1 MCMSEEEVME
11 YTCILCPR
19 GCHLTA
25 EWVED
30 AGGEKTVAVSGNFC
44 PRGVKYAT
52 EEMTQPMRTVTTSC
66 YVLGGDE
73 KMVSAKT
80 NDTIPKAKIEDV
92 LAEAKKL
99 TAHAPLN
106 VGDVL
111 ISNVAGTGRDLVATR
126 KIVEA

>member
-1 MCMSEEEVME
+1 ME

-25 EWVED
+25 EWVTDEK
-30 AGGEKTVAVSGNFC
+30 GEKSVKVEGNFC

-52 EEMTQPMRTVTTSC
+52 EEMTQPMRTVTTSV
-66 YVLGGDE
+66 YISGGDE

-80 NDTIPKAKIEDV
+80 DDTIPKAKIEEV
-92 LAEAKKL
+92 LLAAKQVRA
-99 TAHAPLN
+99 TAPIS

-111 ISNVAGTGRDLVATR
+111 IADVAGTGRNLVATR
-126 KIVEA
+126 KVVKA